1 MFNVQRSSPRAIC
14 SHCGTPFTPRA
25 KEAYCCHG
33 CEYVAQILSEND
45 LTRFYELK
53 GRIAVPPVGSKAFT
67 EAEVAPLVS
76 VLQRV
81 EASTEKPVAHAR
93 FSLEGISCIGCV
105 WLIEAIFQ
113 RQSGSARV
121 RIDPRSSAVELHWQR
136 GHFDIAAFAR
146 ELQKIGYRLSPYCDD
161 PSAASGSRQITQ
173 RLGLCGF
180 FLMNTMLFTLPA
192 YLGMGGEFFLAP
204 LFQLLGAAFA
214 TLSLF
219 IGGGYFIQRAWQ
231 AAKNRVL
238 HIDLPIAAGL
248 LAGYTGSLVGWATG
262 YVSLIYF
269 DFVATFVFLMLL
281 GRWLQ
286 EIALEKNRSHL
297 QRQKTGPRNVTLI
310 GGPKDGQS
318 IPASDVT
325 TAMDYSV
332 APGEINPV
340 AADPI
345 DTEGHIS
352 LEWINGEADPVV
364 WPQART
370 APAGAINVGLH
381 SLRFR
386 AREDWSESL
395 LAQLLERPEDSF
407 QERRLQAVLKVY
419 IATVLIVAALGS
431 LAWLTQ
437 TGDWL
442 KSTQVLIS
450 VLIVS
455 CPCALGIALPMCD
468 EFANARLRRSGL
480 FIKSAQIWERLR
492 QVRTVVFD
500 KTGTLTMDIPRLQNP
515 ASIQELD
522 LLAAHALHQLVEHNR
537 HPIAR
542 SLREALLAA
551 FSNIKARAFRPPYPA
566 EGQNA
571 LALLKSPIRETIGQG
586 VAWTD
591 TGGNEWTL
599 GKPDWEKLKTEKPRT
614 GKPSPHTVLR
624 QNGLL
629 VASFDFQ
636 EDVRDDA
643 RGAIDHLRIHKL
655 DTVILSGDT
664 AERVQ
669 PIATQLGIK
678 AQSQCTPHDKAAWIQ
693 ANAPQCALMIG
704 DGANDSLAFDA
715 AICRGTPVV
724 DKSILEASA
733 DFFFFGRSLR
743 SLPELFQV
751 ASRRRLTV
759 ATIFVVAV
767 VYNISAVGI
776 CLAGLMHPL
785 LAAILMPLSSLVTL
799 GLAWLGLGPSNVA
812 CELARAPVA

>member
-1 MFNVQRSSPRAIC
+1 MLDVQSSSARATC

-33 CEYVAQILSEND
+33 CEYVAQILSDND
-45 LTRFYELK
+45 LTRFYELR
-53 GRIAVPPVGSKAFT
+53 GDTAVPPVGSKAFT
-67 EAEVAPLVS
+67 EAEVAPLIAQV
-76 VLQRV
+76 VRI
-81 EASTEKPVAHAR
+81 EASTEKPVAHTR
-93 FSLEGISCIGCV
+93 FSIEGISCIGCV

-121 RIDPRSSAVELHWQR
+121 RIDPRSSAIEIHWQC
-136 GHFDIAAFAR
+136 GHFDIAAFAQ
-146 ELQKIGYRLSPYCDD
+146 ELQKIGYRLSLYSED
-161 PSAASGSRQITQ
+161 PKAPSSSRQIVN

-180 FLMNTMLFTLPA
+180 FLLNTMLFTLPA

-204 LFQLLGAAFA
+204 LFQLLGATFA
-214 TLSLF
+214 TLSLI
-219 IGGGYFIQRAWQ
+219 IGGGYFIQRAWM

-248 LAGYTGSLVGWATG
+248 LAGYTGSLIGWATG
-262 YVSLIYF
+262 YINLIYF

-286 EIALEKNRSHL
+286 EYALEKNRSHL

-310 GGPKDGQS
+310 GGSRDGQS
-318 IPASDVT
+318 ISASEVT
-325 TAMDYSV
+325 TNMAYSV

-340 AADPI
+340 AADPL
-345 DTEGHIS
+345 DTQGSLS
-352 LEWINGEADPVV
+352 LEWINGEPEPVV
-364 WPQART
+364 WPQHRT

-386 AREDWSESL
+386 AREAWDESL
-395 LAQLLERPEDSF
+395 LAQLLERPEDRF
-407 QERRLQAVLKVY
+407 QERRLQTVLKYY
-419 IATVLIVAALGS
+419 IATVLIVAVLGS
-431 LAWLTQ
+431 MAWLTLN
-437 TGDWL
+437 GDWL

-455 CPCALGIALPMCD
+455 CPCALGVALPMCD

-480 FIKSAQIWERLR
+480 FIKSAQIWERL
-492 QVRTVVFD
+492 QKVRTVVFD

-515 ASIQELD
+515 ESIQELD
-522 LLAAHALHQLVEHNR
+522 PLAAHALHHLVEHNR

-542 SLREALLAA
+542 SLREALLATHPKLRSQA
-551 FSNIKARAFRPPYPA
+551 IDS
-566 EGQNA
+566 GLQ
-571 LALLKSPIRETIGQG
+571 ETIGQG
-586 VAWTD
+586 VAWAD
-591 TGGNEWTL
+591 AGGNEWTL
-599 GKPDWEKLKTEKPRT
+599 GKPDWKQPKTGNRITEEAT
-614 GKPSPHTVLR
+614 FHSVLR
-624 QNGLL
+624 QNGLSI
-629 VASFDFQ
+629 AGFDFQ

-643 RGAIDHLRIHKL
+643 RLAVDQLRIYNL
-655 DTVILSGDT
+655 DTAILSGD
-664 AERVQ
+664 APERVT
-669 PIATQLGIK
+669 PIATQLDIK
-678 AQSQCTPHDKAAWIQ
+678 AKAKCSPHDKAAWIE
-693 ANAPQCALMIG
+693 ANAPNQALMIG

-751 ASRRRLTV
+751 ASRRRFTV
-759 ATIFVVAV
+759 TAIFVVAV
-767 VYNISAVGI
+767 LYNISAVGI

-785 LAAILMPLSSLVTL
+785 LAAILMPLSSLATL
-799 GLAWLGLGPSNVA
+799 TLAWIGLGKQK
-812 CELARAPVA
+812 

>member
-1 MFNVQRSSPRAIC
+1 MSVTQQRATC
-14 SHCGTPFTPRA
+14 AHCGTPFTPRA

-33 CEYVAQILSEND
+33 CEYVAQVLSDND

-53 GRIAVPPVGSKAFT
+53 GNTAVPPVGSKAFT
-67 EAEVAPLVS
+67 EAEVAPLIAE
-76 VLQRV
+76 LQRA
-81 EASTEKPVAHAR
+81 EAATEKPVAQTR
-93 FSLEGISCIGCV
+93 FGIEGISCIGCV

-113 RQSGSARV
+113 RQSGSARL
-121 RIDPRSSAVELHWQR
+121 RIDPRSSAVEMHWQR

-146 ELQKIGYRLSPYCDD
+146 ELQKIGYRLSLYSED
-161 PSAASGSRQITQ
+161 PATKSGSRQLTH

-192 YLGMGGEFFLAP
+192 YLGMGGDFFLAP
-204 LFQLLGAAFA
+204 LFQLLGATFA
-214 TLSLF
+214 TLSLL

-231 AAKNRVL
+231 AARNRVL

-262 YVSLIYF
+262 YVHLIYF

-286 EIALEKNRSHL
+286 EFALEKNRSHL
-297 QRQKTGPRNVTLI
+297 QRQKAGPRNVTRI
-310 GGPKDGQS
+310 GGARDGQS
-318 IPASDVT
+318 IPASEVSAD
-325 TAMDYSV
+325 MEYSI
-332 APGEINPV
+332 APGAINPV
-340 AADPI
+340 AADPL
-345 DTEGHIS
+345 DSESSLS

-364 WPQART
+364 WPKNRT
-370 APAGAINVGLH
+370 VPAGAINVGLNT
-381 SLRFR
+381 LRLR
-386 AREDWSESL
+386 ARESWSDSL

-407 QERRLQAVLKVY
+407 QERRLQTVLKYY
-419 IATVLIVAALGS
+419 IATVLVVAALGS
-431 LAWLTQ
+431 MAWLAQ

-455 CPCALGIALPMCD
+455 CPCALGVALPMCD

-480 FIKSAQIWERLR
+480 FIKTAQIWERLR

-515 ASIQELD
+515 EAITELD
-522 LLAAHALHQLVEHNR
+522 PLAAQALHHLVEHNR

-542 SLREALLAA
+542 SLREALLAT
-551 FSNIKARAFRPPYPA
+551 FPNIGGRASRPPQHKK
-566 EGQNA
+566 GQDA
-571 LALLKSPIRETIGQG
+571 LAPLESSARETIGQG
-586 VAWTD
+586 VAWID
-591 TGGNEWTL
+591 GGGNEWTL
-599 GKPDWEKLKTEKPRT
+599 GKPDWRSDKLPACRNEKRQAGSSPLR
-614 GKPSPHTVLR
+614 PHTVLR

-629 VASFDFQ
+629 VAGFNFL

-643 RGAIDHLRIHKL
+643 RAAVDTLRTHKL
-655 DTVILSGDT
+655 DTAILSGDSP
-664 AERVQ
+664 ARVT
-669 PIATQLGIK
+669 PIAQQLDIE
-678 AQSQCTPHDKAAWIQ
+678 ARAQCTPQDKARWIQ
-693 ANAPQCALMIG
+693 DHAPQQALMIG

-743 SLPELFQV
+743 SLPELFQT
-751 ASRRRLTV
+751 AARRRQTV
-759 ATIFVVAV
+759 TTIFAVAV
-767 VYNISAVGI
+767 IYNISAVGI

-799 GLAWLGLGPSNVA
+799 GLAWLGLGRSPSSNS
-812 CELARAPVA
+812 

>member
-1 MFNVQRSSPRAIC
+1 MPTQQQATC
-14 SHCGTPFTPRA
+14 AHCGTPFVPRA

-33 CEYVAQILSEND
+33 CEYVAQVLSDND

-53 GRIAVPPVGSKAFT
+53 GDTTVPPVGSKAFT
-67 EAEVAPLVS
+67 EAETAPLIAELNRAES
-76 VLQRV
+76 L
-81 EASTEKPVAHAR
+81 TEKPVASTR

-113 RQSGSARV
+113 RQTGSARV
-121 RIDPRSSAVELHWQR
+121 RIDPRSSAIEMHWQR
-136 GHFDIAAFAR
+136 GNFDVAAFAQ
-146 ELQKIGYRLSPYCDD
+146 ELQKIGYRLSLYSED
-161 PSAASGSRQITQ
+161 PAAKSGSRQLTQ

-204 LFQLLGAAFA
+204 LFQLLGATFA
-214 TLSLF
+214 TLSL
-219 IGGGYFIQRAWQ
+219 ITGGGYFIQRAWQ
-231 AAKNRVL
+231 AAKNHVL

-262 YVSLIYF
+262 YVNLIYF

-286 EIALEKNRSHL
+286 EVALEKNRSHL

-310 GGPKDGQS
+310 GGSRDGQS
-318 IPASDVT
+318 IPASEVT
-325 TAMDYSV
+325 SAMEYSV

-340 AADPI
+340 SADPL
-345 DTEGHIS
+345 DAEGSLS

-364 WPQART
+364 WPQERT

-381 SLRFR
+381 NLRFQ
-386 AREDWSESL
+386 AREAWSDSL

-407 QERRLQAVLKVY
+407 QERRLQTILKYY
-419 IATVLIVAALGS
+419 IATVLVVAALGS
-431 LAWLTQ
+431 LAWLAQ
-437 TGDWL
+437 TGDLL

-455 CPCALGIALPMCD
+455 CPCALGVALPMCD

-492 QVRTVVFD
+492 QVQTVVFD
-500 KTGTLTMDIPRLQNP
+500 KTGTLTMDIPRLQNLE
-515 ASIQELD
+515 AIKELD
-522 LLAAHALHQLVEHNR
+522 PLAAHALHQLVDRNR

-551 FSNIKARAFRPPYPA
+551 FPNIGGWASRPPQHTQ
-566 EGQNA
+566 GQDA
-571 LALLKSPIRETIGQG
+571 LAPLESPIRETIGQG

-591 TGGNEWTL
+591 AGGNEWTL
-599 GKPDWEKLKTEKPRT
+599 GKPSWKQQATNNQQPNNST
-614 GKPSPHTVLR
+614 PHTILR

-629 VASFDFQ
+629 VAGFNFQ

-643 RGAIDHLRIHKL
+643 RAAVDTLRTHSL
-655 DTVILSGDT
+655 DTAILSGD
-664 AERVQ
+664 APERVHS
-669 PIATQLGIK
+669 IATQLDIE
-678 AQSQCTPHDKAAWIQ
+678 ARAQCTPQDKATWIETH
-693 ANAPQCALMIG
+693 APQRALMIG

-743 SLPELFQV
+743 SLPELFHV
-751 ASRRRLTV
+751 ATRRRLTV
-759 ATIFVVAV
+759 ATIFTVAV
-767 VYNISAVGI
+767 IYNISAVGI

-799 GLAWLGLGPSNVA
+799 GLAWLGLGRN
-812 CELARAPVA
+812 

>member
-1 MFNVQRSSPRAIC
+1 MPAAIQATC
-14 SHCGTPFTPRA
+14 AHCGTPFTPRA

-33 CEYVAQILSEND
+33 CEYVAQVLSDND

-53 GRIAVPPVGSKAFT
+53 GNKAVPPVGSKAFT
-67 EAEVAPLVS
+67 EAEVTPLIAEIK
-76 VLQRV
+76 RV
-81 EASTEKPVAHAR
+81 ESSTEKPVASAR
-93 FSLEGISCIGCV
+93 FSIEGISCIGCV

-113 RQSGSARV
+113 RQPGSARV
-121 RIDPRSSAVELHWQR
+121 RIDPRSSAVEAHWQR
-136 GHFDIAAFAR
+136 GHFDIATFAR
-146 ELQKIGYRLSPYCDD
+146 ELQKIGYRLSLYSDD
-161 PSAASGSRQITQ
+161 PQAHSGSRQITY

-180 FLMNTMLFTLPA
+180 FLLNTMLFTLPA
-192 YLGMGGEFFLAP
+192 YLGMGGEFYLAP
-204 LFQLLGAAFA
+204 LFQLLGATFA
-214 TLSLF
+214 TLSLI

-231 AAKNRVL
+231 AARNRVL

-262 YVSLIYF
+262 YITLIYF

-286 EIALEKNRSHL
+286 EYALEKNRSHL
-297 QRQKTGPRNVTLI
+297 QRQKTGPRNVTLV
-310 GGPKDGQS
+310 GGARDGQA
-318 IPASDVT
+318 IPAREVT
-325 TAMDYSV
+325 AAMEYSV

-340 AADPI
+340 SADPL
-345 DTEGHIS
+345 DRQGSLS
-352 LEWINGEADPVV
+352 LEWINGEADPVA
-364 WPQART
+364 WPSNRA

-386 AREDWSESL
+386 AREAWPDSL

-407 QERRLQAVLKVY
+407 QELRLQTVLKYY
-419 IATVLIVAALGS
+419 IATVLIVAAFGS
-431 LAWLTQ
+431 MVWLMQ
-437 TGDWL
+437 TGDLL

-455 CPCALGIALPMCD
+455 CPCALGVALPMCD

-515 ASIQELD
+515 ETVKELD
-522 LLAAHALHQLVEHNR
+522 PLATQALHQLVEHNP

-542 SLREALLAA
+542 SLREALLASHA
-551 FSNIKARAFRPPYPA
+551 KLRTQTISG
-566 EGQNA
+566 EVE
-571 LALLKSPIRETIGQG
+571 ETIGQG
-586 VAWTD
+586 VAWKD
-591 TGGNEWTL
+591 AGGNEWSL
-599 GKPDWEKLKTEKPRT
+599 GKPSWKQLETKNQVTKN
-614 GKPSPHTVLR
+614 SNPHTAFR
-624 QNGLL
+624 QNGLP
-629 VASFDFQ
+629 VACFDFQ

-643 RGAIDHLRIHKL
+643 RAAVDQLRIRKL
-655 DTVILSGDT
+655 GTAILSGD
-664 AERVQ
+664 APERVV
-669 PIATQLGIK
+669 PIATQLDIE
-678 AQSQCTPHDKAAWIQ
+678 AQSACTPRDKAAWIE
-693 ANAPQCALMIG
+693 AHAPRTALMIG

-743 SLPELFQV
+743 CLPELFAV
-751 ASRRRLTV
+751 ATRRRRMV
-759 ATIFVVAV
+759 SSIFALAV
-767 VYNISAVGI
+767 LYNITAVGI

-799 GLAWLGLGPSNVA
+799 ALAWLGLGRS
-812 CELARAPVA
+812 

>member
-1 MFNVQRSSPRAIC
+1 MSNVHSSAQRSTCA
-14 SHCGTPFTPRA
+14 HCGTPFTPRG
-25 KEAYCCHG
+25 EEVYCCHG
-33 CEYVAQILSEND
+33 CEYVAQVLSDND

-53 GRIAVPPVGSKAFT
+53 GNSAVPPVGSKAFS
-67 EAEVAPLVS
+67 EAEVAPLIAQIS
-76 VLQRV
+76 KI
-81 EASTEKPVAHAR
+81 EADSDKPVLTTR

-113 RQSGSARV
+113 RQSGASRV
-121 RIDPRSSAVELHWQR
+121 RIDPRSSSIELHWQR
-136 GHFDIAAFAR
+136 GQFDIAAYAR
-146 ELQKIGYRLSPYCDD
+146 ELQQIGYRLSLYTEDAT
-161 PSAASGSRQITQ
+161 SNSSSRQIIQ

-180 FLMNTMLFTLPA
+180 FLLNTMLFTLPG

-204 LFQLLGAAFA
+204 LFQLLGATFA
-214 TLSLF
+214 TLSLL

-231 AAKNRVL
+231 AARNRVL

-248 LAGYTGSLVGWATG
+248 LAGYTGSLIGWASG
-262 YVSLIYF
+262 YTHLIYF

-286 EIALEKNRSHL
+286 EFALEKNRSHL
-297 QRQKTGPRNVTLI
+297 QRQKTGPRKVTLI
-310 GGPKDGQS
+310 GGPRDGQQ
-318 IPASDVT
+318 IPANEL
-325 TAMDYSV
+325 TADSEYSV

-340 AADPI
+340 AADPL
-345 DTEGHIS
+345 EAQGSLS

-364 WPQART
+364 WPQNRT

-386 AREDWSESL
+386 AREDWADSL
-395 LAQLLERPEDSF
+395 LAKLLARPEDSF
-407 QERRLQAVLKVY
+407 QERRLQTVLKYY
-419 IATVLIVAALGS
+419 IASVLIVALLGS
-431 LAWLTQ
+431 AAWLVQ
-437 TGDWL
+437 TSDWL
-442 KSTQVLIS
+442 KTTQVFIS

-492 QVRTVVFD
+492 QVRAVVFD
-500 KTGTLTMDIPRLQNP
+500 KTGTLTMDIPRLCNP
-515 ASIQELD
+515 ASVQELD
-522 LLAAHALHQLVEHNR
+522 PLAVQALHHLVEHNR

-542 SLREALLAA
+542 SLREALLA
-551 FSNIKARAFRPPYPA
+551 SH
-566 EGQNA
+566 GQ
-571 LALLKSPIRETIGQG
+571 LLQSRQAAIPTAATIVETIGQG
-586 VAWTD
+586 VAWQD
-591 TGGNEWTL
+591 AGGNEWTL
-599 GKPDWEKLKTEKPRT
+599 GKPAWKQASNSQNETTHAHSL
-614 GKPSPHTVLR
+614 LR

-629 VASFDFQ
+629 VAGFNFQ

-643 RGAIDHLRIHKL
+643 RAAVDALRSFKL
-655 DTVILSGDT
+655 STAILSGDA
-664 AERVQ
+664 AERVR
-669 PIATQLGIK
+669 PIARELDIEAK
-678 AQSQCTPHDKAAWIQ
+678 AQCSPNDKADWIRN
-693 ANAPQCALMIG
+693 NAPRQALMIG

-751 ASRRRLTV
+751 AARRRLTV
-759 ATIFVVAV
+759 TIIFTAAV
-767 VYNISAVGI
+767 LYNISAVGI

-785 LAAILMPLSSLVTL
+785 LAAILMPLSSLATL
-799 GLAWLGLGPSNVA
+799 ALAWFGLGRN
-812 CELARAPVA
+812 

>member
-1 MFNVQRSSPRAIC
+1 MLNVQNSRPRATC
-14 SHCGTPFTPRA
+14 AHCGTPFTPRA

-33 CEYVAQILSEND
+33 CEYVAQVLSDND

-53 GRIAVPPVGSKAFT
+53 GNTAVPPVGSKAFT
-67 EAEVAPLVS
+67 EAEVAPLIAQV
-76 VLQRV
+76 QRI
-81 EASTEKPVAHAR
+81 EASTENPVANTR
-93 FSLEGISCIGCV
+93 FSIEGISCIGCV

-113 RQSGSARV
+113 RQAGSARV
-121 RIDPRSSAVELHWQR
+121 RIDPRASAVEMYWQR
-136 GHFDIAAFAR
+136 GHFDIAAFAQ
-146 ELQKIGYRLSPYCDD
+146 ELQKIGYRLNLYSED
-161 PSAASGSRQITQ
+161 PSANAGSRQIIN

-180 FLMNTMLFTLPA
+180 FLLNTMLFTLPA
-192 YLGMGGEFFLAP
+192 YLGMGGDFFLAP
-204 LFQLLGAAFA
+204 LFQLLGATFA
-214 TLSLF
+214 TLSLI
-219 IGGGYFIQRAWQ
+219 IGGGYFIQRAYQ
-231 AAKNRVL
+231 AARNRVL

-248 LAGYTGSLVGWATG
+248 LAGYIGSLVGWATG
-262 YVSLIYF
+262 YVNLIYF

-286 EIALEKNRSHL
+286 EYALEKNRSHQ
-297 QRQKTGPRNVTLI
+297 QRKKTGPRNVCLI
-310 GGPKDGQS
+310 GGAKDGQS
-318 IPASDVT
+318 LPASEV
-325 TAMDYSV
+325 AKEMEYSV

-340 AADPI
+340 AADPL
-345 DTEGHIS
+345 DAQSSLS
-352 LEWINGEADPVV
+352 LEWINGEADPVA
-364 WPQART
+364 WPKNRT

-381 SLRFR
+381 SARFR
-386 AREDWSESL
+386 ARESWGDSL

-407 QERRLQAVLKVY
+407 QERRLQTVLKFYIAAVLV
-419 IATVLIVAALGS
+419 IAALGS
-431 LAWLTQ
+431 MAWLAQ
-437 TGDWL
+437 TGDLL

-515 ASIQELD
+515 ASVKELD
-522 LLAAHALHQLVEHNR
+522 PLAVQALHQLVEHNR

-551 FSNIKARAFRPPYPA
+551 HSTTLNNKQQTNSTI
-566 EGQNA
+566 E
-571 LALLKSPIRETIGQG
+571 ETIGQG
-586 VAWTD
+586 VSWTD
-591 TGGNEWTL
+591 GGGNEWTL
-599 GKPDWEKLKTEKPRT
+599 GKPDWRSDKLPACRSEYRQA
-614 GKPSPHTVLR
+614 GSSPLHPHSCLR

-629 VASFDFQ
+629 VAGFNFQ

-643 RGAIDHLRIHKL
+643 RAAVDQLRIHKL
-655 DTVILSGDT
+655 NTAILSGDAT
-664 AERVQ
+664 ERVT
-669 PIATQLGIK
+669 PIAEQLDIQAK
-678 AQSQCTPHDKAAWIQ
+678 AHCTPQDKAAWIEKH
-693 ANAPQCALMIG
+693 APHNALMIG
-704 DGANDSLAFDA
+704 DGANDSLAFDV

-751 ASRRRLTV
+751 ASRRRLTI
-759 ATIFVVAV
+759 ATVFAVAV
-767 VYNISAVGI
+767 IYNISAVGI

-785 LAAILMPLSSLVTL
+785 MAAILMPLSSLVTL
-799 GLAWLGLGPSNVA
+799 ALAWLGLGRQNQQT
-812 CELARAPVA
+812 

>member
-1 MFNVQRSSPRAIC
+1 MPAAIQATC
-14 SHCGTPFTPRA
+14 AHCGTPFTPRA

-33 CEYVAQILSEND
+33 CEYVAQVLSDND

-53 GRIAVPPVGSKAFT
+53 GNKAVPPVGSKAFT
-67 EAEVAPLVS
+67 EAEVTPLIAEIK
-76 VLQRV
+76 RV
-81 EASTEKPVAHAR
+81 ESSTEKPVASAR
-93 FSLEGISCIGCV
+93 FSIEGISCIGCV

-113 RQSGSARV
+113 RQPGSARV
-121 RIDPRSSAVELHWQR
+121 RIDPRSSAVEAHWQR
-136 GHFDIAAFAR
+136 GHFDIATFAR
-146 ELQKIGYRLSPYCDD
+146 ELQKIGYRLSLYSDD
-161 PSAASGSRQITQ
+161 PQAHSGSRQITY

-180 FLMNTMLFTLPA
+180 FLLNTMLFTLPA
-192 YLGMGGEFFLAP
+192 YLGMGGEFYLAP
-204 LFQLLGAAFA
+204 LFQLLGATFA
-214 TLSLF
+214 TLSLI

-231 AAKNRVL
+231 AARNRVL

-262 YVSLIYF
+262 YITLIYF

-286 EIALEKNRSHL
+286 EYALEKNRSHL
-297 QRQKTGPRNVTLI
+297 QRQKTGPRSVTLI
-310 GGPKDGQS
+310 GGAKDGQV
-318 IPASDVT
+318 IPAGEVT
-325 TAMDYSV
+325 AGMEYSV

-340 AADPI
+340 SADPL
-345 DTEGHIS
+345 EAQGSLS
-352 LEWINGEADPVV
+352 LEWINGEADPVA
-364 WPQART
+364 WPQNRT
-370 APAGAINVGLH
+370 VPAGAINVGLH

-386 AREDWSESL
+386 AREGWSDSL
-395 LAQLLERPEDSF
+395 LAQLLERPQDSF
-407 QERRLQAVLKVY
+407 QERRLQTVLKYY
-419 IATVLIVAALGS
+419 IAAVLIVAAAGS
-431 LAWLTQ
+431 LLWLAQ
-437 TGDWL
+437 TGDL
-442 KSTQVLIS
+442 LQSTQVLIS

-455 CPCALGIALPMCD
+455 CPCALGVALPMCD

-515 ASIQELD
+515 ETVKALD
-522 LLAAHALHQLVEHNR
+522 PLATHALHQLVAHNR

-551 FSNIKARAFRPPYPA
+551 HPKTLKPRQHGCARV
-566 EGQNA
+566 EE
-571 LALLKSPIRETIGQG
+571 SIGQG

-591 TGGNEWTL
+591 AGGNEWTL
-599 GKPDWEKLKTEKPRT
+599 GKPAWKQPQLANQTTPKLA
-614 GKPSPHTVLR
+614 GHSLLR
-624 QNGLL
+624 QNGLPI
-629 VASFDFQ
+629 ASFNFQ

-643 RGAIDHLRIHKL
+643 RAAVDYLRIQKL
-655 DTVILSGDT
+655 NTTILSGD
-664 AERVQ
+664 APGRVDSVARQ
-669 PIATQLGIK
+669 LDIAAK
-678 AQSQCTPHDKAAWIQ
+678 AQCSPRDKAAWIE
-693 ANAPQCALMIG
+693 AHAHRNALMIG

-743 SLPELFQV
+743 CLPELFQV
-751 ASRRRLTV
+751 AARRRWVV
-759 ATIFVVAV
+759 ATIFAVAV
-767 VYNISAVGI
+767 IYNLTAVSI

-799 GLAWLGLGPSNVA
+799 ALAWLGLG
-812 CELARAPVA
+812 RTG